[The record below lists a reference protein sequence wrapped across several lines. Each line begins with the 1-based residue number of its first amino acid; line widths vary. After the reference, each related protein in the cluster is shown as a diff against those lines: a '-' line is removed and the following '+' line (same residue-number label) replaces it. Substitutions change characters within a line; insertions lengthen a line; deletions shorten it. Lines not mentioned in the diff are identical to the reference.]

1 MSLCGPTNAL
11 NKLSQ
16 HSQVDRSL
24 HQDQTQRRFQQSGVD
39 AFKSSQHH
47 NNQQLELEFQQ
58 QQRQFQQ
65 GFNPIFANA
74 FGASATPLQRQ
85 QQPQPQQ
92 QAPVAQ
98 SSWAADFNTSN
109 KFTQSSGHQYK
120 ATTSWNDQFQA
131 SFPHQQANAPSFA
144 PSIATPRSFTNLQQ
158 LSNLNMTQAS
168 LQAPQHFRTEHE
180 ELHHQQMDVFNRDL
194 ESEFSKLEQEFQN
207 TTLKETE
214 TPIFKTPNADFANA
228 AMQVVNAMNTQN
240 SEKFKQSKFLSLMNM
255 VSQGKVELN
264 EDETKLVDH
273 ESGED
278 INELQ
283 QQQQSRLP
291 DPLEGIS
298 VGELETPF
306 QSAQLVAE
314 NHEEKYTWD
323 DVYLDYRHDDSSF

>member
-24 HQDQTQRRFQQSGVD
+24 HQAQSQRRFQSSGVD
-39 AFKSSQHH
+39 AFKSSQH
-47 NNQQLELEFQQ
+47 NQQLELEFQQ

-74 FGASATPLQRQ
+74 FGATPLQRQ
-85 QQPQPQQ
+85 SPQPQQ
-92 QAPVAQ
+92 QHQAPVGQ
-98 SSWAADFNTSN
+98 SSWANDFTTSN
-109 KFTQSSGHQYK
+109 KFTQSSNHQYK
-120 ATTSWNDQFQA
+120 STTSWNDQFQS
-131 SFPHQQANAPSFA
+131 SFQHHQQTNAPSFT
-144 PSIATPRSFTNLQQ
+144 PTIATPRSFTNLQQ

-168 LQAPQHFRTEHE
+168 LQTSQQHFRTEHE
-180 ELHHQQMDVFNRDL
+180 ELHHQQMDVFNKEL
-194 ESEFSKLEQEFQN
+194 ESEFNKLEQEFQN
-207 TTLKETE
+207 TSLKDSE
-214 TPIFKTPNADFANA
+214 PQIFKAPNSDFANA

-314 NHEEKYTWD
+314 NHDEKYTWD
-323 DVYLDYRHDDSSF
+323 DVYLDYKHDDSSF